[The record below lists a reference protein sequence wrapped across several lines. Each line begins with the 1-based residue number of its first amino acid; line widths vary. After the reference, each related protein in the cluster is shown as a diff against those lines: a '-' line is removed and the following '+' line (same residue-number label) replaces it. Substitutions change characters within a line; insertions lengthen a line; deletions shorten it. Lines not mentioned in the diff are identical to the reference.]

1 MDIIASRGSPE
12 PDWLLCM
19 GYVYIRSTPSTLE
32 FLPRFIK
39 RLIDVKDDQRA
50 FNLVLKY
57 GLHLTWNK
65 VGCLCL
71 CHVEEVRPARSLA
84 ALPSLGARR
93 ECTAK
98 QAQGGAG
105 RGRSYSSGT
114 IGGWW
119 SAGGR
124 RLLHRLPPI
133 PNDTPAQGSLT

>member
-1 MDIIASRGSPE
+1 
-12 PDWLLCM
+12 M

-84 ALPSLGARR
+84 APPSLGARR

-98 QAQGGAG
+98 QAQGGMQGEAPLLFLWDD
-105 RGRSYSSGT
+105 RGVVV
-114 IGGWW
+114 
-119 SAGGR
+119 GGR
-124 RLLHRLPPI
+124 PATAAPAS
-133 PNDTPAQGSLT
+133 PDTQRHAQGCSLT